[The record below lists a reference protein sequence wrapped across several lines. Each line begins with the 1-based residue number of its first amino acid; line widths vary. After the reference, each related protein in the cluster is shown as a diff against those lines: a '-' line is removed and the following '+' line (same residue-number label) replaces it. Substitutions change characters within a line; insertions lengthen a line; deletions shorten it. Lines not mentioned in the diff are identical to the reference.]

1 MKKILLGSTAIVAA
15 GMIVSAPSAI
25 AAEKLKLSVGGYMEQ
40 WFGYVSAD
48 DVDGQDYGGFDIK
61 SDAEIHFKGK
71 TKLDNGISV
80 GVNVQLEASQNGDQ
94 IDEAYMHIDG
104 GFGQIIIGDE
114 NSAQYKMHYA
124 PSDYGIGMNSGDVTA
139 WNKTITDASGDKI
152 NNGSS
157 YRAPFGSTY
166 IEPDAVNDSTKIS
179 YFTPRFGFVGNGN
192 GFQLGFS
199 YAPDGTQDSN
209 SLPNRDAVN
218 SDYVMV
224 GANFKQKM
232 GDVSVGIS
240 GGYGTVTDTAEAT
253 ADGEDSKDEPESMN
267 FGIKLGLGGLS
278 GGVSYANFSDHGD
291 KDAEGINAGIAYA
304 QDGWGISLAY
314 FHGEKDGDNGGVAP
328 INNQAESDVIHLSG
342 KYALGPG
349 VTFAGTLGH
358 SEYTSK
364 DVDLDNTVDEVS
376 ATYLVMGLKVGF

>member
-1 MKKILLGSTAIVAA
+1 MKRILLGSTAIVAA

-25 AAEKLKLSVGGYMEQ
+25 AAEKMKLKVGGYMEQ

-71 TKLDNGISV
+71 TKLDNGISI

-94 IDEAYMHIDG
+94 IDEAYMEVGG
-104 GFGQIIIGDE
+104 GFGKIIVGDE
-114 NSAQYKMHYA
+114 NSAMYKMHYA
-124 PSDYGIGMNSGDVTA
+124 PSDFGIGLNSGDVTS

-157 YRAPFGSTY
+157 SRAPFGATY

-192 GFQLGFS
+192 GFQLGLS

-209 SLPNRDAVN
+209 TLPNRDAVN

-232 GDVSVGIS
+232 GAMSVGIS
-240 GGYGTVTDTAEAT
+240 GGYGTVTDQPEGDTV
-253 ADGEDSKDEPESMN
+253 EPEAMS
-267 FGIKLGLGGLS
+267 FGIKLGMGGLS

-291 KDAEGINAGIAYA
+291 KDAEGINAGVAYA
-304 QDGWGISLAY
+304 QDAWGVSLAY

-349 VTFAGTLGH
+349 VTFKGTLGH